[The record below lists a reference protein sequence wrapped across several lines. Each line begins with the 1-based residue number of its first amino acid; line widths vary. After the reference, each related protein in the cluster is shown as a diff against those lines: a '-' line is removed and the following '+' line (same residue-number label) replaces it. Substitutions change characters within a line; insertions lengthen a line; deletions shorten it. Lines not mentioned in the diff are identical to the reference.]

1 MTDNDGTGSGLNL
14 QKVQPRDPSPGGPDG
29 ASDGD
34 PGQRDHGRVAPP
46 RGRRGGADGRQSG
59 AGPRGDPP
67 PRAGGLIEIFPH
79 RGAVVIGLPE
89 AEIDAIYELRS
100 VIEGRAIAAAIDV
113 VGEPELAR
121 LEALIDEM
129 RAAIKAR
136 DVEAIAE
143 FDLQFHGLIV
153 DWSGLTLLRHI
164 WSSLDG
170 LVRVRSFQA
179 LDRPGSTARYFLK
192 NAATS
197 HLRARGRAARRGPGG
212 GRDAR
217 PAARPRGAGD
227 AGRAGPAAPGAG
239 TRRAPS
245 VTPARESRR
254 PARGLPSDR
263 SGTDRRPDPRPAAD
277 LESAR
282 TRGRDGRAPGSG
294 AVGRGGD
301 RPDRSGVPEQPVASS
316 PSSAPATGRPSSGTA
331 ISMRSTSSTRRR
343 SGTATSSSVA
353 GRPT

>member
-14 QKVQPRDPSPGGPDG
+14 QKVQPRILRQEVLTALRTAILANEITAGSRLLEAD
-29 ASDGD
+29 
-34 PGQRDHGRVAPP
+34 VAAQM
-46 RGRRGGADGRQSG
+46 GVS
-59 AGPRGDPP
+59 
-67 PRAGGLIEIFPH
+67 RAPVREAIRHLEQEGLIEIFPH

-100 VIEGRAIAAAIDV
+100 VIEGRAIAAAVDV

-129 RAAIKAR
+129 GVAIKAR

-153 DWSGLTLLRHI
+153 DLSGLTLLRHI

-197 HLRARGRAARRGPGG
+197 HLVLVDALRDGDPDVAATLARRHVLEVPAMLAGLSTPKRARAATS
-212 GRDAR
+212 AI
-217 PAARPRGAGD
+217 GD
-227 AGRAGPAAPGAG
+227 AG
-239 TRRAPS
+239 
-245 VTPARESRR
+245 
-254 PARGLPSDR
+254 
-263 SGTDRRPDPRPAAD
+263 
-277 LESAR
+277 
-282 TRGRDGRAPGSG
+282 
-294 AVGRGGD
+294 
-301 RPDRSGVPEQPVASS
+301 Q
-316 PSSAPATGRPSSGTA
+316 
-331 ISMRSTSSTRRR
+331 
-343 SGTATSSSVA
+343 
-353 GRPT
+353 